1 MFTPVLC
8 LLGGTDSSLDIAE
21 DEWDDV
27 FKTNLDGAWLVSK
40 YIGRC
45 MREAGQ
51 GGSII
56 NISTVFGL
64 DRVQQHGSVAYGSS
78 KAGMNNMTRVMYI
91 LFFQT

>member
-1 MFTPVLC
+1 M
-8 LLGGTDSSLDIAE
+8 
-21 DEWDDV
+21 
-27 FKTNLDGAWLVSK
+27 SK
-40 YIGRC
+40 YIGRR

-78 KAGMNNMTRVMYI
+78 KAGMNNMTRVMHPFFPCVLGFLMLCIMMRLYI
-91 LFFQT
+91 SYLHMVLYGGSCKNMPTLLP

>member
-1 MFTPVLC
+1 
-8 LLGGTDSSLDIAE
+8 TDSSLDIAE

-40 YIGRC
+40 YIGRR

-78 KAGMNNMTRVMYI
+78 KAVMNNMTRVMALELGRYKI
-91 LFFQT
+91 